1 VEVIRC
7 PYSGNLSSS
16 CAIVS
21 ASPVNASSSA
31 LGDDEKPYTTLAR
44 HQERRS
50 RPVRCAGQVVLSQ
63 CAPVPFYWGHG
74 RSLSLRR
81 SLPSYIVS
89 RAIVEFIKQHAL
101 TFTVYILAIG
111 ALRAPACRP
120 IPLLGCCSDPP
131 PIPHRFLCQF
141 HGSNGVSPGPRH
153 VEDFYRRLE
162 ISPAMDESSEAMVGH
177 RCCIRIREPTN
188 LFPRY

>member
-31 LGDDEKPYTTLAR
+31 LGDDEKPFTTLAR

-50 RPVRCAGQVVLSQ
+50 RPVRCVGQVVLSQ

-74 RSLSLRR
+74 RPCLC
-81 SLPSYIVS
+81 
-89 RAIVEFIKQHAL
+89 
-101 TFTVYILAIG
+101 G
-111 ALRAPACRP
+111 
-120 IPLLGCCSDPP
+120 DP
-131 PIPHRFLCQF
+131 
-141 HGSNGVSPGPRH
+141 
-153 VEDFYRRLE
+153 
-162 ISPAMDESSEAMVGH
+162 SPAISYFS
-177 RCCIRIREPTN
+177 RNLSNCIRSHIYSTHPGDRCAPGAG
-188 LFPRY
+188 LPPYSIAWMLLRPSPCSSSISLLISWQ